1 MTPSPPTRN
10 LLQSFTLPIAVLALS
25 AWQALPTITEAWRYD
40 LYARGAP
47 LACAIWL
54 IPQIWWRFSFRHTP
68 IAPRAAWLGL
78 AMLLCIAGAMTELRV
93 LQHLALASAL
103 AGTFGWRF
111 SGFVTIAT
119 ALTWLPASG
128 WFMSH
133 WKNAGL
139 VGWERPVLASSLGV
153 FLLVRARCKR
163 QSFHANS
170 LQS

>member
-1 MTPSPPTRN
+1 MTLIFPTRN
-10 LLQSFTLPIAVLALS
+10 LLQSLTLPIAVLALS
-25 AWQALPTITEAWRYD
+25 AWQALPTITEAWSSD

-54 IPQIWWRFSFRHTP
+54 IPQIWWRVSYRHSP
-68 IAPRAAWLGL
+68 IAPRTAWLGL
-78 AMLLCIAGAMTELRV
+78 AVLLCIAGAMTELRV
-93 LQHLALASAL
+93 VQHLALACAL

-119 ALTWLPASG
+119 SLAWLPASG
-128 WFMSH
+128 WFVSH

-139 VGWERPVLASSLGV
+139 AGWERPVLASSLGV

-163 QSFHANS
+163 QSFHVNS
-170 LQS
+170 HQP